1 MQEPMLEP
9 KLGLYWVFEELSK
22 HFDLAPWMEKE
33 SRIKDPHTLTFM
45 NPTKIEEETPW
56 NPQP

>member
-1 MQEPMLEP
+1 MLEP